1 MIAAPLTLDSIAP
14 ERRPSSERAARDQLL
29 HHFRHAPFPDEEVLA
44 NAATFI
50 PRQTLARLL
59 ALVELYK
66 LILPVHGA
74 ICEFGC
80 RWGQTLALFTSL
92 RGMFEPHNLRRP
104 IYGFDTFTGL
114 AGVEARDGASPA
126 AREGAYGVAPAYAQT
141 LGAILECHEA
151 LSPIAHIKKTH
162 VIEGDVTQTL
172 QALLDQRPET
182 LIALAYFDMDI
193 YAPTKAALDLVLP
206 RMPKGAVIGFDEA
219 MHPDFPGETRAIL
232 DTFDLRAT
240 RLQRFA
246 TCPDLSFIVLE

>member
-1 MIAAPLTLDSIAP
+1 MTAAPLTLETIAP
-14 ERRPSSERAARDQLL
+14 ERRPSPERAAREGLL
-29 HHFRHAPFPDEEVLA
+29 AHLRAAPIPDGEFLA
-44 NAATFI
+44 NVATFI

-66 LILPVHGA
+66 LALPVHGA

-114 AGVEARDGASPA
+114 AGVGTSDGASPA
-126 AREGAYGVAPAYAQT
+126 AREGAYGTAPAYAAT
-141 LGAILECHEA
+141 LGEILACHEA
-151 LSPIAHIKKTH
+151 LSPIAHIQKTH
-162 VIEGDVTQTL
+162 VIQGDVTQTL
-172 QALLDQRPET
+172 PALLAQRPET

-193 YAPTKAALDLVLP
+193 YAPTKAALELVLP

-232 DTFDLRAT
+232 ETFDLRVT